1 MTPTALIRT
10 VVALAAALLLGGTLL
25 AVTPATSAPGADDPR
40 GAESRRMKCNPPN
53 CWIAGAVNLKTGFAY
68 QRWNQSS
75 HDASRD
81 AAIRQC
87 KRETTEDKY
96 DKNCRAAGYNRNGCL
111 AIAYRANDSGLL
123 EWAWAG
129 ADFRR
134 SVGTKRTKAKAVR
147 AAKRKASGPGKE
159 RVWIANCTA
168 R

>member
-10 VVALAAALLLGGTLL
+10 AVALAVALLVSGALL
-25 AVTPATSAPGADDPR
+25 AVTPASSSARSADGER
-40 GAESRRMKCNPPN
+40 AESGRMRCNPPN
-53 CWIAGAVNLKTGFAY
+53 CFIAGAVNLKTGFAY

-75 HDASRD
+75 RAASRD

-96 DKNCRAAGYNRNGCL
+96 DQDCRGAGYNRNGCL
-111 AIAYRANDSGLL
+111 AIAYRANVDGLQ

-129 ADFRR
+129 ADFQRG
-134 SVGTKRTKAKAVR
+134 VGTKRTKAKAVR
-147 AAKRKASGPGKE
+147 RAKRKASGPGKE